1 MTSRSTGAFATAL
14 ARTFFPSADEQAS
27 LLAAF
32 AVFATAFI
40 VRPVGALLL
49 GRLGDRRGRCQV
61 LAAAIILMSAMS
73 HRTRALDPDVLTAEV
88 AGFLDDVPVAETTGA
103 KLSRLLGAFLEAEVL
118 PQAEAGTSRGDH
130 PGRVKTPQ
138 LGKLQYP

>member
-1 MTSRSTGAFATAL
+1 MPQ
-14 ARTFFPSADEQAS
+14 RTQTVD
-27 LLAAF
+27 
-32 AVFATAFI
+32 
-40 VRPVGALLL
+40 
-49 GRLGDRRGRCQV
+49 
-61 LAAAIILMSAMS
+61 
-73 HRTRALDPDVLTAEV
+73 LDALTAEV
-88 AGFLDDVPVAETTGA
+88 ARFLDDVPVAETTGA